1 LNVHGD
7 PAAQPNAEFY
17 PIESLAHTQLD
28 NCYQCGKCTA
38 GCPVA
43 ARMDLAPNQLIRT
56 LQLGQ
61 TPKAL
66 RSQAIWECVSCQTC
80 STRCPKEVDCAGVMD
95 ALREISLAEGMVAP
109 SQQPIVA
116 FQQAFLE
123 NVRRNGR
130 LAELELIAQFKTAVF
145 FRTGRP
151 AFLFQDAGLAPQ
163 MGKRKKLRF
172 LPGKAS
178 DRKVVERIF
187 AKCSNPSEK
196 RAGK

>member
-1 LNVHGD
+1 VHWGP
-7 PAAQPNAEFY
+7 PAQRNAESY
-17 PIESLAHTQLD
+17 PIEALAHTQLA

-43 ARMDLAPNQLIRT
+43 ARMDLAPNQIIRT
-56 LQLGQ
+56 VQLGQ
-61 TPKAL
+61 TETAL
-66 RSQAIWECVSCQTC
+66 RSRAIWECVSCQTC
-80 STRCPKEVDCAGVMD
+80 STRCPKEVDCAAVMD

-116 FQQAFLE
+116 FQKAFLD
-123 NVRRNGR
+123 NIRRNGR

-151 AFLFQDAGLAPQ
+151 TFLFKDAGLAPQ
-163 MGKRKKLRF
+163 MSKRKKLHF
-172 LPGKAS
+172 LPGEVR

-187 AKCSNPSEK
+187 AKCSARPEK
-196 RAGK
+196 

>member
-1 LNVHGD
+1 MNVQGNLV
-7 PAAQPNAEFY
+7 AQHSAESY
-17 PIESLAHTQLD
+17 PIEILAHTQLA

-56 LQLGQ
+56 VQLGQ
-61 TPKAL
+61 AATAL
-66 RSQAIWECVSCQTC
+66 RSQSIWECVSCQTC
-80 STRCPKEVDCAGVMD
+80 STRCPKEVDCAAVMD

-116 FQQAFLE
+116 FQQAFLD
-123 NVRRNGR
+123 NIRRNGR

-145 FRTGRP
+145 FRTGRL
-151 AFLFQDAGLAPQ
+151 AFLFKDASLAPQ
-163 MGKRKKLRF
+163 LGKRKKLHF
-172 LPGKAS
+172 LPGKVR

-187 AKCSNPSEK
+187 AKCSKGPK
-196 RAGK
+196 K